1 MIRRDTYRF
10 LKKLSREKLSSW
22 LCQFYVEAY
31 NAGIRDDQA
40 AVFRRLVDDFD
51 FTNEQIA
58 ELRQGKDEDVNSI
71 NQKYVTAEEI
81 IEGLISEG
89 ITNLQGGQKC

>member
-1 MIRRDTYRF
+1 M
-10 LKKLSREKLSSW
+10 
-22 LCQFYVEAY
+22 
-31 NAGIRDDQA
+31 
-40 AVFRRLVDDFD
+40 VDDFN

-58 ELRQGKDEDVNSI
+58 ELRQGKDDDVESI

>member
-10 LKKLSREKLSSW
+10 LKKLSREQLSKW

-71 NQKYVTAEEI
+71 NEKYVTAEEI
-81 IEGLISEG
+81 IEGLIGEG
-89 ITNLQGGQKC
+89 ITNLQGG